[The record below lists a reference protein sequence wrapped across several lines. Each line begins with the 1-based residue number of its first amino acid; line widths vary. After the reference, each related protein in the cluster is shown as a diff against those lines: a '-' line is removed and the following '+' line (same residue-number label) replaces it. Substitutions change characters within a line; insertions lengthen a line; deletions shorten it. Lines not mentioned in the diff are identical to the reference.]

1 MAVLGEEEEEEER
14 EEEESARGRGAEAGE
29 RGRRG
34 GGGGNWWGR
43 RRCRLRAVG
52 TMGRATF
59 LAAASGLLP
68 EPAQGFMPCILLIF
82 QIL

>member
-1 MAVLGEEEEEEER
+1 LAVLGEEEEEEEK

-29 RGRRG
+29 RGRR

-68 EPAQGFMPCILLIF
+68 EPAQGFMSCILLIV
-82 QIL
+82 

>member
-1 MAVLGEEEEEEER
+1 MAVLGEEEEEEEK

-43 RRCRLRAVG
+43 RRCRAVG

-82 QIL
+82 